1 MSIFGFIKK
10 LMAQQEPQ
18 PQKTEFM
25 TRTCTIVME
34 SPITLPVSDQALQ
47 TYTSQDYMDLFSDEI
62 TERAKTMQTVLNE
75 HRITPLIMKGRIVP
89 ITDPSIQ
96 HTQNIIIECDITA
109 PDSEKLDSLTE
120 ALNEAFE
127 EQYPRL
133 Y

>member
-10 LMAQQEPQ
+10 IMAQQEPQ

-25 TRTCTIVME
+25 TRTHTIVME

-62 TERAKTMQTVLNE
+62 TERAKTMQAVLSE
-75 HRITPLIMKGRIVP
+75 HRVTPLIMKGRIVP

-96 HTQNIIIECDITA
+96 HTQNIIIECDIPA
-109 PDSEKLDSLTE
+109 LDSEKFDSLTK